1 MPKKILN
8 IIYIIHIIYVN
19 YYLKILN
26 FKISS
31 STKQAKIWNWKTTN
45 SEKKTIVLMFEETE
59 MILVCYL
66 SKSFVLE
73 NRNINFNSFKYTFF
87 DTLRMR
93 LFYFITETI
102 DLN

>member
-1 MPKKILN
+1 
-8 IIYIIHIIYVN
+8 
-19 YYLKILN
+19 
-26 FKISS
+26 
-31 STKQAKIWNWKTTN
+31 
-45 SEKKTIVLMFEETE
+45 MFEETE

>member
-1 MPKKILN
+1 
-8 IIYIIHIIYVN
+8 
-19 YYLKILN
+19 
-26 FKISS
+26 
-31 STKQAKIWNWKTTN
+31 
-45 SEKKTIVLMFEETE
+45 MFEETE

-66 SKSFVLE
+66 SNSFVLE